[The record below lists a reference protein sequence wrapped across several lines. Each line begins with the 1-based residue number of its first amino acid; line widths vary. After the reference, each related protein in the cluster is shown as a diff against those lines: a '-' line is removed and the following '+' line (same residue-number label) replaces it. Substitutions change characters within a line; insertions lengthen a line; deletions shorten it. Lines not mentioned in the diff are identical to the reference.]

1 MLITTNKRIKCSVKD
16 AECMIKKIFYVN
28 ISSDF
33 KQSSVMHA
41 KRDGAD
47 MDLLLFQ
54 VKAED
59 QKKHVFHLRITT
71 LRREM
76 VGEVTKPTLLASFE
90 SQLNMH
96 HEIELYT
103 VYINIAMG
111 YDPVQMDGFYTEI

>member
-1 MLITTNKRIKCSVKD
+1 
-16 AECMIKKIFYVN
+16 
-28 ISSDF
+28 
-33 KQSSVMHA
+33 MHA

-111 YDPVQMDGFYTEI
+111 SDPVQMDGFYTEIRFSL